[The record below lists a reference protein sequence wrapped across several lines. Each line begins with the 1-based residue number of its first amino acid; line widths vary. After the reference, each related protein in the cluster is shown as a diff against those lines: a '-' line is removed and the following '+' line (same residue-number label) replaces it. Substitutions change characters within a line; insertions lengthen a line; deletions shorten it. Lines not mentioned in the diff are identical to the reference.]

1 MTIRELKKYLRRLAY
16 HAEWSGNRARLEKT
30 RYKCIGRQ
38 MAYQNAVELLELLEL
53 DIQSQSE
60 RVGNGRLDV

>member
-16 HAEWSGNRARLEKT
+16 HAEWYGNHARLDKT
-30 RYKCIGRQ
+30 RYKCIGRA

-53 DIQSQSE
+53 DIQSE
-60 RVGNGRLDV
+60 RTRNGRPDV